1 MQSWYRDL
9 VELELALPRIAD
21 IPTLLL
27 WGSKDTAVNPA
38 SAELLRQQFRDCRL
52 EVFDGVGHLPYEEV
66 PETFNPSVI
75 AFLARDFA
83 PAG

>member
-1 MQSWYRDL
+1 MRSWNRDL
-9 VELELALPRIAD
+9 DELELALPRIAD

-66 PETFNPSVI
+66 PETFNSSVI
-75 AFLARDFA
+75 AFLA
-83 PAG
+83 PSGSV